1 MNPKNVVKYRNLQE
15 LKLLDNNPRTITKE
29 KMDKLINSIRDNADY
44 FEARPII
51 CSDRTGELV
60 ILAGNQRY
68 RAAKSLGLKE
78 VPTIVLSGLSE
89 EKEREIIIRDNV
101 ELGSW
106 DIDSLANSWEIN
118 ELNDWG
124 VELVSYNENDLD
136 DFFKNDI
143 GNNNENKN
151 KAKTVK
157 CPGCG
162 MEFEI

>member
-101 ELGSW
+101 ELGNW
-106 DIDSLANSWEIN
+106 DIDSLANSWEID

-124 VELVSYNENDLD
+124 VELVSYNEDDLD
-136 DFFKNDI
+136 DFFKNDTSK
-143 GNNNENKN
+143 NNENKN
-151 KAKTVK
+151 GAKKVK
-157 CPGCG
+157 CPSCG
-162 MEFEI
+162 MEFDI